1 MLLKSEVSRGVGK
14 CPDSNITQTDG
25 WWRLFEVAKNP
36 QLLLWMGDET
46 DGEKTTVSRHSCDI
60 SSQVSC
66 NLMKWPT
73 QIYLSS
79 DYWLLVFDLKPI
91 GSMYGI
97 YAKIDGKYYHIWHT
111 WILWEM
117 IGCIPV
123 LRKSTFSGSKLFDHP
138 PVVRR
143 ENARP
148 SYRDATK
155 RPDVEMG
162 RWSNSWSVTWMT
174 YGASLSKNLHIS
186 GANYVG
192 SYPIGSM
199 VLPYM
204 LTWIPSIYPSHVSI
218 NIPAPWIRHGYW
230 IYVLKHRS
238 CNLPGLVDFYCS
250 SRHGGVL
257 SHGMTMTT
265 GIET

>member
-1 MLLKSEVSRGVGK
+1 
-14 CPDSNITQTDG
+14 
-25 WWRLFEVAKNP
+25 
-36 QLLLWMGDET
+36 
-46 DGEKTTVSRHSCDI
+46 
-60 SSQVSC
+60 
-66 NLMKWPT
+66 
-73 QIYLSS
+73 
-79 DYWLLVFDLKPI
+79 
-91 GSMYGI
+91 MYGI
-97 YAKIDGKYYHIWHT
+97 YAKIDGKCYHIWHT

-218 NIPAPWIRHGYW
+218 NIPAPWILWEMEITEISQELHSSDQSLRFHFRTSQ
-230 IYVLKHRS
+230 LKKIH
-238 CNLPGLVDFYCS
+238 P
-250 SRHGGVL
+250 
-257 SHGMTMTT
+257 
-265 GIET
+265 